1 MEREM
6 NYKDR
11 KIIEIAQSFGYLTA
25 KEFANFL
32 KRYNPEI
39 KTQANGKKL
48 IYLSL
53 F

>member
-1 MEREM
+1 M
-6 NYKDR
+6 D
-11 KIIEIAQSFGYLTA
+11 IAQQYGYTTA

-32 KRYNPEI
+32 RTYNPKI
-39 KTQANGKKL
+39 KTNENGKEL

>member
-1 MEREM
+1 M

-11 KIIEIAQSFGYLTA
+11 KIIEVAQSFGYLTA

-32 KRYNPEI
+32 KIYNPQI
-39 KTQANGKKL
+39 KVNSRGREL
-48 IYLSL
+48 MYLSL

>member
-1 MEREM
+1 M

-32 KRYNPEI
+32 KSHNPKI
-39 KTQANGKKL
+39 KISNNGREL